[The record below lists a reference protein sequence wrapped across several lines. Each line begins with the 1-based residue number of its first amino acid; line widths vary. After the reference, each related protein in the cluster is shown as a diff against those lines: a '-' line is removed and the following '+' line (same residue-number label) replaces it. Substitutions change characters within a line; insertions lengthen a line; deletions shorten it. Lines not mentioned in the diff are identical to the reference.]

1 MRLSDVRGDR
11 VFDVI
16 ADIIDPICNIAAD
29 DNAVELFKR
38 ERLPEGEDAKQYLL
52 KRAKKAV
59 PALLRGHK
67 DDLIAILS
75 SIGGIDPEV
84 YRNALSMPILLKDCM
99 ELLTD
104 EDLIVLFTSAQ
115 TETPSGSA
123 QENIEAED
131 A

>member
-1 MRLSDVRGDR
+1 MRLSDVKGDR

-29 DNAVELFKR
+29 ANAVELFKR
-38 ERLPEGEDAKQYLL
+38 ERLPEGEDAKRYLL

-75 SIGGIDPEV
+75 AVGGVDPAV
-84 YRNALSMPILLKDCM
+84 YRKALSMPRLLKDCM

-123 QENIEAED
+123 QENIGAED

>member
-1 MRLSDVRGDR
+1 MRLSDVKGDR
-11 VFDVI
+11 AFDVI
-16 ADIIDPICNIAAD
+16 ADIIDPICNIASD

-38 ERLPEGEDAKQYLL
+38 ERLPEGEDVKQYLL

-75 SIGGIDPEV
+75 SVGGVDPAE
-84 YRNALSMPILLKDCM
+84 YRRTLSMPSLIKDCM
-99 ELLTD
+99 EMLTD

-115 TETPSGSA
+115 TETNSGSA
-123 QENIEAED
+123 QGNTEAE

>member
-1 MRLSDVRGDR
+1 MRLSDVKGDR
-11 VFDVI
+11 AFDVI
-16 ADIIDPICNIAAD
+16 ADIIDPICNIASD

-75 SIGGIDPEV
+75 SVGGVDPAE
-84 YRNALSMPILLKDCM
+84 YRKTLSMPSLIKDCM
-99 ELLTD
+99 EMLTD
-104 EDLIVLFTSAQ
+104 EDLIALFTSAQ
-115 TETPSGSA
+115 TETNSGSA
-123 QENIEAED
+123 QGNTGAEA
-131 A
+131 